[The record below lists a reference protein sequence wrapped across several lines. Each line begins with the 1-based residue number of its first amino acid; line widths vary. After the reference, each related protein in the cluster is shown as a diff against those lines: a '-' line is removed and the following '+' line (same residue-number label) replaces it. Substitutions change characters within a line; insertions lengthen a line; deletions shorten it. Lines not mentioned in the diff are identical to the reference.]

1 MINNLNFIYPEIFIS
16 LSIMFLL
23 LLGAFKK
30 ESSGLIYNLSI
41 VFLIFTLALI
51 FNYPPQSNV
60 NLFNDSYKIDYFSS
74 FMKILTMCSGIF
86 VLITSSRYL
95 KILTMCSGIF
105 VLITSSR
112 YLKIFKIFKIE
123 YSILILCSIL
133 GMMVMISANDL
144 IVFYIGLELQSLAL
158 YVLAS
163 FNRDQVKSSEAG
175 LKYFVLS
182 ALSSGLLLYGCS
194 LIYGFTGSTNFIT
207 ISENINS
214 TQFGLTFGIV
224 FILVGLAFKISAVPF
239 HMWAPDV
246 YEGSPTSVTLF
257 FAVVPKIAALTV
269 FIRFL
274 YVPFINMI
282 DQWQIII
289 VFLSIASM
297 IFGAVAA
304 IGQKNLKRLVAYSS
318 IGHMGFALAGLA
330 SGTNEGIQSSI
341 IYISIYLIMNLGLF
355 SCLFMMKRNDKYY
368 ENIDDLS
375 GLSKNHPLISLS
387 LLIILFSLAGI
398 PPMAG
403 FFAKFY
409 VFTAVVKESMY
420 FLAITG
426 LLSTVIAAFYY
437 LRIIKIIYFDP
448 EKEKYD
454 TDYNI
459 GLKITLSL
467 STLLILLYFIF
478 PSTLVEIVS
487 RINII

>member
-1 MINNLNFIYPEIFIS
+1 MIDNLNFIYPEIFIS

-23 LLGAFKK
+23 LLGVFKK
-30 ESSGLIYNLSI
+30 KSSSLIYNLSI

-74 FMKILTMCSGIF
+74 FMKILTI
-86 VLITSSRYL
+86 
-95 KILTMCSGIF
+95 CSGIF

-112 YLKIFKIFKIE
+112 YLKIFKIFQIE

-133 GMMVMISANDL
+133 GMMVMISSNDL

-163 FNRDQVKSSEAG
+163 FNRDQIKSSEAG

-194 LIYGFTGSTNFIT
+194 LIYGFSGSTNFIT

-289 VFLSIASM
+289 IFLSIASM

-318 IGHMGFALAGLA
+318 IGHMGFALAGLS

-426 LLSTVIAAFYY
+426 LLSTVISAFYY